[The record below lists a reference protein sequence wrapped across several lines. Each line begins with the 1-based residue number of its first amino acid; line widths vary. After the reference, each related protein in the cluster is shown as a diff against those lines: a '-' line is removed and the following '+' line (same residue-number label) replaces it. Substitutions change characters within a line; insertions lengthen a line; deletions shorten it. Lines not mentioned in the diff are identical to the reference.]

1 MLRSILLA
9 PYARYASA
17 ILCVTAAL
25 MVSAGQAQQPKGPS
39 KLPLPKADPAP
50 QRIVTQGPSEA
61 RSQCVSD
68 DEDENENGDPK
79 DKQAKDKDKD
89 DDE

>member
-50 QRIVTQGPSEA
+50 QRIVTQGLGKITI
-61 RSQCVSD
+61 
-68 DEDENENGDPK
+68 EDLVPCAGSSR
-79 DKQAKDKDKD
+79 A
-89 DDE
+89 